1 MIILEVINQRVKQSP
16 GGVSH
21 IQNMDKY
28 NNNNNNKLAK
38 TNWKMWVP
46 GIKGGGGEN
55 VYVVVGKKSLSCVV
69 VVLKFKHMQ
78 RIKTTLPK
86 SYCCQPMANLRILLQ
101 IKKKIGQSKN
111 I

>member
-1 MIILEVINQRVKQSP
+1 
-16 GGVSH
+16 
-21 IQNMDKY
+21 MDKY

-78 RIKTTLPK
+78 RIKNYTPQKLLLSTNGKFKNPL
-86 SYCCQPMANLRILLQ
+86 AN
-101 IKKKIGQSKN
+101 KKKDRAEQEYIERTGLLPCTRLTLA
-111 I
+111 